1 MSDKRKYAI
10 LGETLKHTMSPPI
23 HKRLFELKNREFEY
37 EILEI
42 KPEDLA
48 ANSEYLNSLNGYN
61 ITIPHKIG
69 IINYTDKLDD
79 SAKRYNSVNC
89 VDNKNGVHTGYN
101 TDCDGFLQTIRAMNV
116 DFGGKVLLIGCG
128 GVGRMMAIEAALA
141 GAELYIAVLES
152 DMPLAVQVEKE
163 IKAMKPDANLHI
175 VLNTEIDTSVKYDLL
190 MNACP
195 VGMYP
200 KVDNCP
206 VPDEVIKASE
216 AVFDV
221 IYNPRETLLMKKAK
235 AMGKKAVGG
244 MAMLVWQAVSAHEIW
259 DGDKYTDEEVQSIID
274 EMEIAVEKDFR

>member
-1 MSDKRKYAI
+1 MSRKYAI

-23 HKRLFELKNREFEY
+23 HQRLFELKNREFEY
-37 EILEI
+37 EICEVTAKELHERV
-42 KPEDLA
+42 K
-48 ANSEYLNSLNGYN
+48 YLNTLAGYN
-61 ITIPHKIG
+61 ITIPHKVE
-69 IINYTDKLDD
+69 IIQYLDRLDK
-79 SAKRYNSVNC
+79 SAERYNSVNC
-89 VDNKNGVHTGYN
+89 VDNKNGVLTGYN
-101 TDCDGFLQTIRAMNV
+101 TDCDGFLRTVRSMDV

-152 DMPLAVQVEKE
+152 DMPLALQAQKE
-163 IKAMKPDANLHI
+163 IKAMKPDAVINVL
-175 VLNTEIDTSVKYDLL
+175 LNTQIPLDIEYDLL

-200 KVDNCP
+200 RVEACP
-206 VPDEVIKASE
+206 VDDDVIKASK

-221 IYNPRETLLMKKAK
+221 IYNPRETQLMQKAK

-259 DGDKYTDEEVQSIID
+259 DGDRYTDSEVQAIID
-274 EMEIAVEKDFR
+274 EMELRVEKDFRH

>member
-1 MSDKRKYAI
+1 MSRKYAI

-42 KPEDLA
+42 KPEELDKNA
-48 ANSEYLNSLNGYN
+48 EYLKSLNGYN

-69 IINYTDKLDD
+69 IISHCDKLAE

-89 VDNKNGVHTGYN
+89 VDNKDGVSTGYN
-101 TDCDGFLQTIRAMNV
+101 TDCDGFLQTIRSMNV
-116 DFGGKVLLIGCG
+116 NFAGKVLLVGCG

-141 GAELYIAVLES
+141 GANLYIAVLES
-152 DMPLAVQVEKE
+152 DMPLAKQVERE
-163 IKAMKPDANLHI
+163 IKAMKSDAQINI
-175 VLNTEIDTSVKYDLL
+175 VLNTEIPTDIKYDLL

-200 KVDNCP
+200 KVENCP
-206 VPDEVIKASE
+206 VPDEVIEVSD

-221 IYNPRETLLMKKAK
+221 IYNPKETLLMQKAK
-235 AMGKKAVGG
+235 ALGKKAVGG

-259 DGDKYTDEEVQSIID
+259 DGDNYSNEEVEAIIE
-274 EMEIAVEKDFR
+274 EMYKKVEEDFQ

>member
-1 MSDKRKYAI
+1 MSRKYAI

-23 HKRLFELKNREFEY
+23 HQRLFELKGREFEY

-42 KPEDLA
+42 KPDDLA
-48 ANSEYLNSLNGYN
+48 ANAEYLNSLAGYN

-69 IINYTDKLDD
+69 IIEYTDKLDD

-89 VDNKNGVHTGYN
+89 VDNKNGVHIGYN
-101 TDCDGFLQTIRAMNV
+101 TDCDGFLRSVKAMNV
-116 DFGGKVLLIGCG
+116 DFDGNVLLVGCG

-152 DMPLAVQVEKE
+152 DMPLAQQVKKE
-163 IKAMKPDANLHI
+163 IEAMKNDAKVNI
-175 VLNTEIDTSVKYDLL
+175 VLNTEIDTSIEYNLL

-200 KVDNCP
+200 KVEACP
-206 VPDEVIKASE
+206 VPDEVIEASK

-221 IYNPRETLLMKKAK
+221 IYNPSQTQLMKKAK
-235 AMGKKAVGG
+235 AMGKIAVGG

-259 DGDKYTDEEVQSIID
+259 DGDTYTDAEVQSIID
-274 EMEIAVEKDFR
+274 EMERRVDSEF

>member
-1 MSDKRKYAI
+1 MSRKYAI

-37 EILEI
+37 EILEV
-42 KPEDLA
+42 KPEDLKA
-48 ANSEYLNSLNGYN
+48 KAEYLSTLNGYN

-69 IINYTDKLDD
+69 IIDYIDELDD
-79 SAKRYNSVNC
+79 SAKRYHSVNC
-89 VDNKNGVHTGYN
+89 VDNKNGKSTGYN
-101 TDCDGFLQTIRAMNV
+101 TDCDGFLRTVRAMNI
-116 DFGGKVLLIGCG
+116 DNTGKILLIGCG

-141 GAELYIAVLES
+141 GADLYIAVLES
-152 DMPLAVQVEKE
+152 DLPLAKQVEKE
-163 IKAMKPDANLHI
+163 IKAMKADARINI
-175 VLNTEIDTSVKYDLL
+175 VLNTQIPTDREYELL

-200 KVDNCP
+200 KTEACP
-206 VPDEVIKASE
+206 TTDDVIKASK

-221 IYNPRETLLMKKAK
+221 IYNPRETKLMQKAK

-259 DGDKYTDEEVQSIID
+259 DNDEYTDEEVQSIID
-274 EMEIAVEKDFR
+274 EMEIAVEKDFN